1 MRTSPD
7 LSSPVRLPSGRH
19 GLTREDVAGSQR
31 GRILAAM
38 MSAARE
44 KGYAVAT
51 VGDIVE
57 RAGVSRRTF
66 YEHFADK
73 PDCFLAAYTAGTEVL
88 LAGMREAVRAVDQAN
103 WRVWAR
109 ASVESYLELLE
120 AEPDFAWALHVE
132 VFAAGPTA
140 QARRAEIVSL
150 LAGRWRRLYDRA
162 LREDP
167 GLGPAPSESLL
178 RTIVVGHEELVRE
191 QLRNHHP
198 PRLRELTGAAVEI
211 ALRMLDPGA
220 GVGAAAAVVDL
231 SQDPSSTPAD

>member
-1 MRTSPD
+1 MTASPHP
-7 LSSPVRLPSGRH
+7 LSPARLPSGRH

-31 GRILAAM
+31 GRILASM
-38 MSAARE
+38 MGAARE
-44 KGYAVAT
+44 KGYGLVT

-66 YEHFADK
+66 YEHFEDK

-88 LAGMREAVRAVDQAN
+88 LAGMREAVRAVDQAS

-132 VFAAGPTA
+132 VFAAGPAA

-150 LAGRWRRLYDRA
+150 LAGQWRRLHGRA
-162 LREDP
+162 VREDP
-167 GLGPAPSESLL
+167 GLGPTPSDSLL

-191 QLRNHHP
+191 ELRNHQP
-198 PRLRELTGAAVEI
+198 PRLRGLTDAAVEI
-211 ALRMLDPGA
+211 ALRMLDPA
-220 GVGAAAAVVDL
+220 ARNPAEPVGR
-231 SQDPSSTPAD
+231 